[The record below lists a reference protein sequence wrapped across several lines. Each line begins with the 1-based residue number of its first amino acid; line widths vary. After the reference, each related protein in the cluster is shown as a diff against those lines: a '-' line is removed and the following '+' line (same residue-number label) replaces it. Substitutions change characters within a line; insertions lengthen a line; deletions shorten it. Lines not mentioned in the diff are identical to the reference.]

1 MLKRNWLVILL
12 ILFIAGCTTCKGVA
26 KKSGNEEDAVPVIL
40 DSYAAE
46 TVRPGASWR
55 VYLEA
60 QDEDGDIH
68 YIAAQLFQPG
78 VGYYPTS
85 FTYIKGADR
94 EGFAGYIY
102 LNTPK
107 DYRLLADN
115 FRLELILRDCE
126 ENKSEPVSLTLR
138 FDNLPSYQPQEVPE
152 KWQRAATREL
162 GAIMVDIMSSER
174 YNSNEG
180 SRGRFFR

>member
-1 MLKRNWLVILL
+1 MFRKNWIVIFLILL
-12 ILFIAGCTTCKGVA
+12 IAGCTTCKGVT
-26 KKSGNEEDAVPVIL
+26 KKSGNEEDAAPIIL

-46 TVRPGASWR
+46 KIRPGASWR

-60 QDEDGDIH
+60 QDEDGDIN
-68 YIAAQLFQPG
+68 YIAAQIFQPG

-85 FTYIKGADR
+85 FTYIKGTDR
-94 EGFAGYIY
+94 QGFAGYIY
-102 LNTPK
+102 LNTPA
-107 DYRLLADN
+107 DNRLLADN

-126 ENKSEPVSLTLR
+126 QNKSEPVYLPLK

-152 KWQRAATREL
+152 KWQMAANNRL

-180 SRGRFFR
+180 SRGRIVK

>member
-1 MLKRNWLVILL
+1 MLNWKYLVILL
-12 ILFIAGCTTCKGVA
+12 ILFNAGCTTCKGVA
-26 KKSGNEEDAVPVIL
+26 KKSGNDEGAPPVIL

-46 TVRPGASWR
+46 KIRPGASWR

-60 QDEDGDIH
+60 KDEDGDIN
-68 YIAAQLFQPG
+68 YIGAQLFQPG

-94 EGFAGYIY
+94 QGFAGYIY
-102 LNTPK
+102 LNTPA

-115 FRLELILRDCE
+115 FTLELILRDCE
-126 ENKSEPVSLTLR
+126 ENRSEPVSLPLR

-152 KWQRAATREL
+152 KWQTAALREL
-162 GAIMVDIMSSER
+162 GAIMVDIISSER
-174 YNSNEG
+174 YNSDDGGNG
-180 SRGRFFR
+180 ILFK

>member
-1 MLKRNWLVILL
+1 MVNWKWLVILM
-12 ILFIAGCTTCKGVA
+12 ILFSAGCTTCKGVV
-26 KKSGNEEDAVPVIL
+26 KKSGNYEDAVPVIL

-46 TVRPGASWR
+46 KIRPGASWR

-60 QDEDGDIH
+60 DDEDGDID

-102 LNTPK
+102 LNTPA
-107 DYRLLADN
+107 DYLLLADN
-115 FRLELILRDCE
+115 FRLEVILRDCE
-126 ENKSEPVSLTLR
+126 ENRSEPVSLPLR
-138 FDNLPSYQPQEVPE
+138 FDNLPSYQPQELPE
-152 KWQRAATREL
+152 KWQMAATREL
-162 GAIMVDIMSSER
+162 GAIMVDIISSER
-174 YNSNEG
+174 YNSDNG
-180 SRGRFFR
+180 NKGILFK

>member
-1 MLKRNWLVILL
+1 MLNWRYLVILL
-12 ILFIAGCTTCKGVA
+12 IFFSAGCSTCKGVV
-26 KKSGNEEDAVPVIL
+26 KKSGNNQDAPPVIL

-46 TVRPGASWR
+46 KIRPGASWR

-60 QDEDGDIH
+60 QDEDGDID

-102 LNTPK
+102 LNTPA
-107 DYRLLADN
+107 DYLLLADN
-115 FRLELILRDCE
+115 FRLDLVLRDCE
-126 ENKSEPVSLTLR
+126 ENRSETVSLPLR

-152 KWQRAATREL
+152 KWQSAANNEL

-174 YNSNEG
+174 YNSNDG
-180 SRGRFFR
+180 NNGRLLR

>member
-1 MLKRNWLVILL
+1 MLNWRYLVILL
-12 ILFIAGCTTCKGVA
+12 IVFSAGCTTCKGVT
-26 KKSGNEEDAVPVIL
+26 KKSGNKEGVPPVIL

-46 TVRPGASWR
+46 KIRPGASWR

-94 EGFAGYIY
+94 AGFAGYIY
-102 LNTPK
+102 LNTPA
-107 DYRLLADN
+107 DYLLLADN
-115 FRLELILRDCE
+115 FRLDLILRDCE
-126 ENKSEPVSLTLR
+126 ENRSEPVSLPLR

-152 KWQRAATREL
+152 KWQRAANDEL
-162 GAIMVDIMSSER
+162 GVIMVDIISSER
-174 YNSNEG
+174 YNSNDG
-180 SRGRFFR
+180 GRGILSK